1 MSSAPL
7 FSLGSIDQLAD
18 DEVAGIAISGEKGRE
33 GDVWVVPGIDMG
45 NYRKNSVVLRRH
57 DPDCVV
63 GSAVAIGM
71 TSSNEIGVR
80 IKFAPPGVSAI
91 ADETRGLVKAG
102 VLKGIS
108 AGVLPLEVE
117 PLDPKN
123 PYGGQRL
130 VRAELLEISFVPVP
144 ASATALVTAR
154 SFAARPSA
162 AGILRSLPR
171 ISERAIERALACV
184 GRVLAPQSPIGLL
197 SDRERTQFYAEAQRQ
212 RTMTVWALEQAERA
226 RERDYSYAQRQ
237 AEMRQLRNADDLER
251 ERRAFARPRL
261 RPYGG

>member
-1 MSSAPL
+1 
-7 FSLGSIDQLAD
+7 
-18 DEVAGIAISGEKGRE
+18 
-33 GDVWVVPGIDMG
+33 
-45 NYRKNSVVLRRH
+45 
-57 DPDCVV
+57 
-63 GSAVAIGM
+63 M

-154 SFAARPSA
+154 AFRPGAAA
-162 AGILRSLPR
+162 LLRSLPAV
-171 ISERAIERALACV
+171 SGHAIERAFACV
-184 GRVLAPQSPIGLL
+184 GRVLAPQTPIGLL
-197 SDRERTQFYAEAQRQ
+197 SDHERTRFYAEAARQ

-226 RERDYSYAQRQ
+226 RERDYSYARRQ
-237 AEMRQLRNADDLER
+237 EEMRQLRNADDIER

-261 RPYGG
+261 RPYGM